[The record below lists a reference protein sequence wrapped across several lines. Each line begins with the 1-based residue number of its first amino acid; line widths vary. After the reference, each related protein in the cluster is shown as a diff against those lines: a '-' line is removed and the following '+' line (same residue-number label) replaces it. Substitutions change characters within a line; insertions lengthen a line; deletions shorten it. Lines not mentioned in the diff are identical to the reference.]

1 MHCLASEPRPLRVYD
16 HEYVETIDDDDSG
29 GRYESPLEA
38 GEAVNLWH
46 DASFHIKYLPDRS
59 IKVNVMAP
67 MTNIISEFLRGSH
80 IPMTSLRKESGH
92 LFFPQP

>member
-16 HEYVETIDDDDSG
+16 HEYVETIDDEDSG

-59 IKVNVMAP
+59 IKVNVIHLIYDMIYSIP
-67 MTNIISEFLRGSH
+67 TCGNGVSSH
-80 IPMTSLRKESGH
+80 NSRT
-92 LFFPQP
+92 